1 MSVKIT
7 YFKGYKLPRKITI
20 TINDVSVKCYFKY
33 LNNVNSNGYFI
44 PINTR
49 QYSYNWLV
57 RNLENELPELF
68 KFDQRVILRK
78 AWGRG
83 IVGGWPIGTLEEQ
96 VKLFKLID
104 EVQKEF

>member
-7 YFKGYKLPRKITI
+7 YFKGNKLPTKITI
-20 TINDVSVKCYFKY
+20 TINDVSVKCYFKDF
-33 LNNVNSNGYFI
+33 NGINSNGYFI

-49 QYSYNWLV
+49 QYSYSWLV

-68 KFDQRVILRK
+68 KFDKRVILRK
-78 AWGRG
+78 AWGRA
-83 IVGGWPIGTLEEQ
+83 IIGGWPIGTLEEQ

>member
-7 YFKGYKLPRKITI
+7 YFKGYKLPTKITI

-33 LNNVNSNGYFI
+33 FNEINGNGYFI
-44 PINTR
+44 PINTSR
-49 QYSYNWLV
+49 YSYGWLV

-78 AWGRG
+78 AWERG
-83 IVGGWPIGTLEEQ
+83 VVGGWPIGTLEEQ
-96 VKLFKLID
+96 VKLFKLLD